1 MPTAEDH
8 HCLGRRPSGATGA
21 DMSTA
26 RWLAGSYVI
35 NDVDRINMGW
45 VDGEYGMIKHI
56 YNLF

>member
-1 MPTAEDH
+1 
-8 HCLGRRPSGATGA
+8 
-21 DMSTA
+21 MSTA